1 VSSLLD
7 LCCSEVAASVPDL
20 SSLGDTLPRELMAR
34 LTREAR
40 LCAGCAGPYYG
51 SGFARRLYP
60 HRLAE
65 QDVVLESVYC
75 SPRCA
80 ADARP
85 PPLTASHKRQR
96 VAKGSESMEDLA
108 ATTT

>member
-1 VSSLLD
+1 MSSLLD
-7 LCCSEVAASVPDL
+7 LCCSAVAASVPDL
-20 SSLGDTLPRELMAR
+20 PSLGDTLPRELMAR

-85 PPLTASHKRQR
+85 PPPLAASHKRQR

-108 ATTT
+108 AT